1 MHCSN
6 HLSNIC
12 VREVASVVEEQ
23 TGFVAFHLC
32 TFDKSFNFC
41 ELQIPDLR
49 GEGNNTAQDYCEN
62 EMHLISDDVFES
74 QLHSTQLIFN
84 KWFQCLGASFIL

>member
-1 MHCSN
+1 M
-6 HLSNIC
+6 
-12 VREVASVVEEQ
+12 VASVIEEQ
-23 TGFVAFHLC
+23 TGFLAFHLC

-41 ELQIPDLR
+41 ELRIPGLW

-74 QLHSTQLIFN
+74 QLHCTQLIFN
-84 KWFQCLGASFIL
+84 KSFSVFGG

>member
-1 MHCSN
+1 M
-6 HLSNIC
+6 
-12 VREVASVVEEQ
+12 VASVVEEQ
-23 TGFVAFHLC
+23 TGFLAFHLC

-41 ELQIPDLR
+41 ELRIPGLW
-49 GEGNNTAQDYCEN
+49 GEGNNTAQDYWEN

-84 KWFQCLGASFIL
+84 KSFSVFGG